1 MREQPL
7 GQGAPCQRPRPS
19 RIAVSDSTT
28 CSFKSATSAFSPVAD
43 KLSEPLGAQPK
54 AAPAAANAAAVAPLR
69 KKLRRLTLVLLFDDI
84 DPPPIRTLTFPA
96 KHLRANDLL
105 SLGGRRIVNER
116 PALIKVRSR
125 RRTAR
130 FRAIKGEGRGFET
143 QSGIS
148 RCATRTICSYPTAP
162 NWLVMLNRN
171 RRAAGHEIGYLEVNR
186 VS

>member
-1 MREQPL
+1 MRWLAQARCPPDAASAKIPSDPMPLSHLHGMRPLRCHPCHPRAHLYPSEFPRTGTLSTTYWHGEHVREQPL
-7 GQGAPCQRPRPS
+7 GQEAPCQRPRPS

-105 SLGGRRIVNER
+105 SL
-116 PALIKVRSR
+116 
-125 RRTAR
+125 
-130 FRAIKGEGRGFET
+130 
-143 QSGIS
+143 
-148 RCATRTICSYPTAP
+148 
-162 NWLVMLNRN
+162 
-171 RRAAGHEIGYLEVNR
+171 AAAA
-186 VS
+186 S